1 MKKVFLCLL
10 SCLLC
15 FVLVGCNEKEEE
27 TVKEEVK
34 NKEQVICNEENTDQY
49 GTFVKVRYVYN
60 IGTEGNVDS
69 TNIFLEYTIDKN
81 IYDSWPNKSE
91 EMDRYTRETKANV
104 VSMLFGNAKVDES
117 YYKIDSDI
125 KENVLSLDVSIYNF
139 ISENKTSKENVLNS
153 IGKRIQCEVK
163 TVED

>member
-1 MKKVFLCLL
+1 MKKVLLCLL

-15 FVLVGCNEKEEE
+15 LSLVGCNEKKEE
-27 TVKEEVK
+27 TTKEEVK
-34 NKEQVICNEENTDQY
+34 NKEQVICDEENTDQY

-69 TNIFLEYTIDKN
+69 TNIFLEYTIDKK

-91 EMDRYTRETKANV
+91 EMDRYTRETKSNVINMIFGNKEVSEDAYKIDTDIKDNV
-104 VSMLFGNAKVDES
+104 VSMN
-117 YYKIDSDI
+117 
-125 KENVLSLDVSIYNF
+125 VSIYNF
-139 ISENKTSKENVLNS
+139 IFENKTSKENVLNS

>member
-15 FVLVGCNEKEEE
+15 FALVGCNEKEEE

-139 ISENKTSKENVLNS
+139 ISENKTSKDDVLNS

-163 TVED
+163 TVND